1 MSKEAS
7 INNIADFPSEHR
19 DSLRILEALL
29 FAANEPLDAESLKAR
44 LPKGANLN
52 KLLNLLKAQ
61 YENRGVNLIKTGKR
75 WSLKTAQDLA
85 PMMKKEKIVQRKLS
99 KAATE
104 TLSIIAYHQPV
115 TRAEVEDIRG
125 VQFSPGT
132 LDILMELNWV
142 RPIGR
147 KKVPGSPIIYGTT
160 DFFLEYFGLEQVSD
174 LPGLEELK
182 SAGLL
187 ESRLPSNLD
196 IKIPEEI
203 DETQIDPLA
212 EDDNLED
219 MIASNIDDLIQ
230 SGNESE

>member
-1 MSKEAS
+1 MTEEKH
-7 INNIADFPSEHR
+7 INNISDFPSEHR
-19 DSLRILEALL
+19 DNLRVLEALL

-44 LPKGANLN
+44 LPKDANLT
-52 KLLNLLKAQ
+52 KLLSLLKAQ
-61 YENRGVNLIKTGKR
+61 YENKGVNLIKTGKK
-75 WSLKTAQDLA
+75 WSFKTAQDLA

-104 TLSIIAYHQPV
+104 TLAIIAYHQPV

-160 DFFLEYFGLEQVSD
+160 DFFLEYFGLEQVTD

-182 SAGLL
+182 ASGLL
-187 ESRLPSNLD
+187 ESRLPSNLN
-196 IKIPEEI
+196 IVEPKEI
-203 DETQIDPLA
+203 DPNIIDPFDA
-212 EDDNLED
+212 DE
-219 MIASNIDDLIQ
+219 NIDELIAD
-230 SGNESE
+230 SFEKESN